1 MKKIGQ
7 ETLKRCD
14 ILVVLDTNVIIDYLI
29 GKEDVVREVNS
40 YGKNELSTTFVNE
53 YELLKKDRRK
63 TMEDVIQNLRVY
75 HSNDMSARAAARAY
89 LELKSRGKMIS
100 DNDLLIFGICVANDE
115 VLLTQDKAFAYLRS
129 SNVKILNDC

>member
-1 MKKIGQ
+1 LKKIGQ